1 MSHLIVTIILV
12 FNKFIPLKFRYTY
25 FFTRHTVTS
34 MDIYAIPGRDYDSNV
49 YVVVGKIPTVID
61 TGTGF
66 YAGVILETI
75 QRIVKLNQ
83 IQQILLTH
91 EHYDHVGGVQDIV
104 QASKGNA
111 KIFAYKDV
119 VPKLKEGKSTFAEM
133 LGGVMPK
140 LKVDVPLSGGEQL
153 TIGDQPFEVLVTPGH
168 SIGSLC
174 FYSKKRQVLFSGDTI
189 FADGG
194 FGRYDFPGGDF
205 NTLLNSIERLA
216 ALEVKSLYPGH
227 GSIVEEH
234 GKDHVLKALCSIRL
248 LM

>member
-1 MSHLIVTIILV
+1 
-12 FNKFIPLKFRYTY
+12 
-25 FFTRHTVTS
+25 
-34 MDIYAIPGRDYDSNV
+34 MDIFLIPGREYDSNV

-66 YAGVILETI
+66 YTRMVLEEI
-75 QRIVKLNQ
+75 QKIVPLNQ

-104 QASKGNA
+104 QASDGTA
-111 KIFAYKDV
+111 KIFAHKDV

-140 LKVDVPLSGGEQL
+140 IKVDVPLAGGEQL
-153 TIGDQPFEVLVTPGH
+153 TCGDQSFEVLITPGH
-168 SIGSLC
+168 SIGGLC

-189 FADGG
+189 FSDGG

-205 NTLLNSIERLA
+205 QTLLNSIERLA
-216 ALEVKSLYPGH
+216 VLDVKNLYPGH
-227 GSIVEEH
+227 GSIVEQH
-234 GKDHVLKALCSIRL
+234 GREHVLKSLRSIRS

>member
-1 MSHLIVTIILV
+1 
-12 FNKFIPLKFRYTY
+12 
-25 FFTRHTVTS
+25 
-34 MDIYAIPGRDYDSNV
+34 MDIYTILGREYDSKI
-49 YVVVGKIPTVID
+49 YVIVGKIPTVSD

-75 QRIVKLNQ
+75 QKIVKINQ
-83 IQQILLTH
+83 VRQILLTH

-111 KIFAYKDV
+111 KIFAHKDV
-119 VPKLKEGKSTFAEM
+119 VSKLREGKSTFAEM

-140 LKVDVPLSGGEQL
+140 LKVDVPLAGGELL
-153 TIGDQPFEVLVTPGH
+153 TIGDYSFEVLVTPGH

-174 FYSKKRQVLFSGDTI
+174 FYSKKKQVLFSGDTI

-227 GSIVEEH
+227 GLIVEER
-234 GKDHVLKALCSIRL
+234 GKDHVLKTLCSIRS

>member
-1 MSHLIVTIILV
+1 MSHLIVTIIRV
-12 FNKFIPLKFRYTY
+12 FNKIFPLKFRYSY
-25 FFTRHTVTS
+25 FCTRYTVIS
-34 MDIYAIPGRDYDSNV
+34 MDIFTILGKEYDSNV
-49 YVVVGKIPTVID
+49 YVVVGKIPTIID

-66 YAGVILETI
+66 YTGMILETI

-91 EHYDHVGGVQDIV
+91 EHYDHVGGAQDIV
-104 QASKGNA
+104 QASKGRA
-111 KIFAYKDV
+111 KIFAHKDV
-119 VPKLKEGKSTFAEM
+119 ISKLKEGKSTFAET

-140 LKVDVPLSGGEQL
+140 LEVDVPLSDGEQI
-153 TIGDQPFEVLVTPGH
+153 TIGDQPFEVLFTPGH

-174 FYSKKRQVLFSGDTI
+174 FYNKKRQVLFSGDTI

-205 NTLLNSIERLA
+205 NKLLNSIEQLA
-216 ALEVKSLYPGH
+216 VLDLTNLYPGH
-227 GSIVEEH
+227 GSIVEKQ
-234 GKDHVLKALCSIRL
+234 GKNHVLKTLHNIRS

>member
-1 MSHLIVTIILV
+1 
-12 FNKFIPLKFRYTY
+12 
-25 FFTRHTVTS
+25 
-34 MDIYAIPGRDYDSNV
+34 MDIFWIPGREYDSNV

-66 YAGVILETI
+66 YTRMVLEEI
-75 QRIVKLNQ
+75 QKIVPLNQ

-104 QASKGNA
+104 QASDGTA
-111 KIFAYKDV
+111 KIFAHKDV

-140 LKVDVPLSGGEQL
+140 IKVDVPLAGGEQL
-153 TIGDQPFEVLVTPGH
+153 TCGDQSFEVLVTPGH
-168 SIGSLC
+168 SIGGLC

-205 NTLLNSIERLA
+205 KTLLNSIEQLT
-216 ALEVKSLYPGH
+216 ALEVKNLYPGH
-227 GSIVEEH
+227 GSIVEQH
-234 GKDHVLKALCSIRL
+234 GGEHVLKSLRSIRS

>member
-1 MSHLIVTIILV
+1 
-12 FNKFIPLKFRYTY
+12 
-25 FFTRHTVTS
+25 
-34 MDIYAIPGRDYDSNV
+34 MDIFWIPGREYDSNV

-66 YAGVILETI
+66 YTRMVLEEI
-75 QRIVKLNQ
+75 QKIVPLKQ

-104 QASKGNA
+104 QASDGTA
-111 KIFAYKDV
+111 KIFAHKDV

-133 LGGVMPK
+133 LGGMMPK
-140 LKVDVPLSGGEQL
+140 IKVDVPLAGGEQL
-153 TIGDQPFEVLVTPGH
+153 TCGDLSFEVLVTPGH
-168 SIGSLC
+168 SIGGLC

-205 NTLLNSIERLA
+205 KTLLNSIEQLT
-216 ALEVKSLYPGH
+216 ALEVKNLYPGH
-227 GSIVEEH
+227 GSIVEQH
-234 GKDHVLKALCSIRL
+234 GREHVLKSLRSIRS